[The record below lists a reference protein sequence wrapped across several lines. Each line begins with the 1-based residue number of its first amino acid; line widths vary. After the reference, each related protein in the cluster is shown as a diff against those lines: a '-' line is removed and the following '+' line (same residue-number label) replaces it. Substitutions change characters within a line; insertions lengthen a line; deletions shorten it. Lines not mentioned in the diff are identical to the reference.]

1 MANFQDWSVG
11 ISAAESNYGNGTVVS
26 RHFEFTDPKPFTPD
40 MGIKQGAGIRVGS
53 RVARSAR
60 RVTTTRQASGDIAM
74 ELFSKGL
81 GLLYKACMGAGT
93 STLVSTGLYQQVF
106 TLADELPSHNI
117 QFGIPRVDGTIDQIT
132 YKGCVV
138 SSFEIGGAV
147 GDIATIK
154 TSWDAQ
160 TWDTS
165 TSYVTPSYPTG
176 GALLHIA
183 DATIYNGT
191 VTAPTSTALA
201 TATTALAGV
210 KDFKISVNNKL
221 VADRF
226 FIGAA
231 GLKGKPKPGMREIS
245 VEMNV
250 EYGATAL
257 RDAFLNQTAMTLVV
271 NIGTGADVVQIV
283 LSELKLD
290 GDLPEGGPDAPPSQ
304 AIKAT
309 VLDNLTASQPLWIV
323 ARTSDSAL

>member
-1 MANFQDWSVG
+1 MANYQDWSVG
-11 ISAAESNYGNGTVVS
+11 ISAAEASYGAGTTVA
-26 RHFEFTDPKPFTPD
+26 RHFEFTDPKPFETD

-60 RVTTTRQASGDIAM
+60 RVTTTRQASGDIAV

-81 GLLYKACMGAGT
+81 GLLYKAGMGAGT

-106 TLADELPSHNI
+106 TFADDLPSHNI
-117 QFGIPRVDGTIDQIT
+117 QFGIPQVGGTIDAIT
-132 YKGCVV
+132 YKGCVM

-147 GDIATIK
+147 GEIATLK

-176 GALLHIA
+176 GSLLTIS
-183 DATIYNGT
+183 DATIYSGT
-191 VTAPTSTALA
+191 LTAPAATALA
-201 TATTALAGV
+201 SATTAIAGV
-210 KDFKISVNNKL
+210 KDFKVKVDNKL
-221 VADRF
+221 LTDRF
-226 FIGAA
+226 FVGAA
-231 GLKGKPKPGMREIS
+231 GLKGKPLAGTREIS

-250 EYGATAL
+250 EYGSTTL

-271 NIGTGADVVQIV
+271 TIGTGADQVQIV
-283 LSELKLD
+283 LPEIKLD